1 MSIFDE
7 IGLFEQGL
15 EEGKVIRLTFQ
26 NGNWSVSLGDDIEAM
41 SLPELEAYRDEL
53 YARLDDLDSVEPSDM
68 ESDEYSDWADTHEE
82 LEDLI
87 DDVIERIESL

>member
-26 NGNWSVSLGDDIEAM
+26 KWQ
-41 SLPELEAYRDEL
+41 LERQFG
-53 YARLDDLDSVEPSDM
+53 R
-68 ESDEYSDWADTHEE
+68 
-82 LEDLI
+82 
-87 DDVIERIESL
+87 

>member
-1 MSIFDE
+1 M
-7 IGLFEQGL
+7 
-15 EEGKVIRLTFQ
+15 
-26 NGNWSVSLGDDIEAM
+26 GDDIEAM
-41 SLPELEAYRDEL
+41 SLTELEAYRDEL

-68 ESDEYSDWADTHEE
+68 ERDEYSDWADTHEE